1 MKKPKIIEAK
11 SLQEFMHF
19 MQLAKEEKWE
29 ELEKLAEHDE
39 QMNEGKSDF
48 MKELAEHLGL
58 ELVDLSLAPVDV
70 MDFTGLIEDVK
81 HPVCDEVIDEY

>member
-1 MKKPKIIEAK
+1 MNKKIIKAK
-11 SLQEFMHF
+11 SLQEFF
-19 MQLAKEEKWE
+19 QLKQLAEEGKWE
-29 ELEKLAEHDE
+29 ELEKLAEQDE
-39 QMNEGKSDF
+39 QMEEGKSDF
-48 MKELAEHLGL
+48 MKEMAEHLGL